1 MKRIIVFIMAATV
14 IAACSPSPKDEAAKK
29 IDSICSELF
38 PLGEPGAAVLVLR
51 GDEIIFDKGYGLAD
65 LESGTP
71 IDGNT
76 SFCIA
81 SISKQ
86 FTAVAILQ
94 LAEQGKLS
102 LEDNMKKYFPQYKA
116 DFYERIKIKHLLS
129 HSSGIPDARDRS
141 DKQRS
146 IFADE
151 AYVMQYLPDLNFL
164 NFEPGTEYEYINPT
178 FLMLGAIVEK
188 VSGISFVDYVNENIF
203 APAGMEHSLY
213 FEADKEHL
221 IPNMAHGYRF
231 EDVDDLSEGN
241 SENEGEIESKKEWRE
256 YDYGEETFFAT
267 KADGGLY
274 TSTHEFVIWEK
285 ALRSHTV
292 LGEELQNAA
301 HTPQIKISGSKY
313 SNYQNR
319 PNTWYG
325 YGWFIEPA
333 TDSTT
338 LKIYHTGSNGGFKSI
353 AARYPEEEILILLFS
368 NREDLDSYATIQPI
382 ERALGL

>member
-1 MKRIIVFIMAATV
+1 MAATFL
-14 IAACSPSPKDEAAKK
+14 AACSTNSKDEIAKQ

-38 PLGEPGAAVLVLR
+38 PADEPGAAVLVMQ

-65 LESGTP
+65 LESCTP
-71 IDGNT
+71 IDGNS

-86 FTAVAILQ
+86 FTAVSILQ

-102 LEDNMKKYFPQYKA
+102 LEDNMTKYFPEYKA
-116 DFYERIKIKHLLS
+116 DFYEKIQIKHLLS

-146 IFADE
+146 IFANE
-151 AYVMQYLPDLNFL
+151 EYVMQYLPDLNFI

-178 FLMLGAIVEK
+178 FLMLGSIVEK
-188 VSGISFVDYVNENIF
+188 VSGMSFVDYVNENIF
-203 APAGMEHSLY
+203 TPAGMEQSIF
-213 FEADKEHL
+213 FEPDKEHL
-221 IPNMAHGYRF
+221 IPNKACGYRF
-231 EDVDDLSEGN
+231 ESVDNISEEN
-241 SENEGEIESKKEWRE
+241 NENEGNIESKKEWRE

-285 ALRSHTV
+285 ALRNHTV
-292 LGEELQNAA
+292 LGEEIQNAA

-325 YGWFIEPA
+325 YGWFIEPE
-333 TDSTT
+333 TDSTP

-353 AARYPEEEILILLFS
+353 AARYPEKEILILLFS